1 MGVGLRSSSTSRS
14 TRRAFALSAAGLVAA
29 GCQQNTRRTIA
40 VIPKGTSHLFWLAV
54 QSGAVAAGREF
65 NVEILWNGP
74 AQETEYSRQIQILD
88 SMVARRV
95 DGIAVAA
102 AERKAL
108 VGSIDRAAAAG
119 IPVTVF
125 DSGLDSENYLSYVAT
140 DNVEG
145 GRLAA
150 RTLAELLG
158 GKGTVAM
165 IQHAPGSA
173 STMDRETGFQEVIRR
188 DFPNI
193 QIVATQYGMSD
204 RAKAMAAAENILTA
218 HPNLNGMFASSEPS
232 SVGAALAVKG
242 RGLAGKIKIVAFD
255 SSDGLI
261 EDLRAGAIHAMV
273 VQDPFKMGFEAV
285 RTLVDKLSGKTP
297 AKRIDLQAR
306 VIRADDLNKPEIR
319 QLLNPTAPR

>member
-1 MGVGLRSSSTSRS
+1 MPNKLSRRSFTTS
-14 TRRAFALSAAGLVAA
+14 LAAASVAA
-29 GCQQNTRRTIA
+29 CQRKTRKTIA
-40 VIPKGTSHLFWLAV
+40 VIPKGTSHVFWLSV
-54 QSGAVAAGREF
+54 QSGAIAAGKEF
-65 NVEILWNGP
+65 DVEILWNGP

-145 GRLAA
+145 GRMAA
-150 RTLAELLG
+150 RTLARLLG
-158 GKGTVAM
+158 GKGKVAV
-165 IQHAPGSA
+165 IEHAPGSA
-173 STMDRETGFQEVIRR
+173 STMDRETGFQEVIQR

-193 QIVATQYGMSD
+193 QIVASQFGMSD
-204 RAKAMAAAENILTA
+204 RAKAMSVAENILTA
-218 HPNLNGMFASSEPS
+218 HPSLDGIFASSEPS

-242 RGLAGKIKIVAFD
+242 RGLAGKVMLVTFD
-255 SSDGLI
+255 ASDGLI
-261 EDLRAGAIHAMV
+261 EDLRGGAIQAMV

-285 RTLVDKLSGKTP
+285 KTLVDKINGRTP
-297 AKRIDLQAR
+297 PKRIDLPPR
-306 VIRADDLNKPEIR
+306 VITRADLDKPDVKE
-319 QLLNPTAPR
+319 LLNPK